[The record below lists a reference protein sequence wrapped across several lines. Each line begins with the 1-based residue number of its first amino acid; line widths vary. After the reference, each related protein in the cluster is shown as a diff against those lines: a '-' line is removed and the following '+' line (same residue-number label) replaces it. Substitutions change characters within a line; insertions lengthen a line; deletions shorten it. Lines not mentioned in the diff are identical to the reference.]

1 VLRRVVDLNLIL
13 FVYLNLILLKL
24 IILKIPVTWMTIKE
38 SGYGSIALRSRTL
51 NKPFG
56 CKVSDLNEPEFKIQQ
71 SASTAPNIM
80 SQIKFPKKFIL
91 SKI

>member
-1 VLRRVVDLNLIL
+1 MLRTDVDLN
-13 FVYLNLILLKL
+13 YLSVMKL
-24 IILKIPVTWMTIKE
+24 EFKNAWIPVTWITTKH

-56 CKVSDLNEPEFKIQQ
+56 CSVSDLNPPEFKIQQ

-80 SQIKFPKKFIL
+80 SQIKFPKVSYI
-91 SKI
+91 I